1 MDPQHKAE
9 MTLYIKR
16 NNNNNNNNAYDFL
29 KVRFDLT

>member
-16 NNNNNNNNAYDFL
+16 NNNNNNNAYDFL